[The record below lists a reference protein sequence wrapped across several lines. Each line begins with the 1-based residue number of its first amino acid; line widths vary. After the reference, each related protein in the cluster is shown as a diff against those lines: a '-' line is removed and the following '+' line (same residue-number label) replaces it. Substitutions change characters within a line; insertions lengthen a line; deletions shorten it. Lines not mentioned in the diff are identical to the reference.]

1 MAAGNSRAPHVSV
14 VIPVYNDAEWIGE
27 TLDSVLKQTLPA
39 EQMEVIVV
47 NDGSTDDS
55 RRIAQEKLGGA
66 DVASTVLSIKNS
78 GPSRARN
85 VGWREAQAPWIQFL
99 DADDCLH
106 ERKLSRHL
114 EATEDIPVE
123 TAVLYSDFQVL
134 ERNGDSWRAIRRRT
148 PRIGDDTVKDVLS
161 TQGFIQLGSAFFR
174 RDWLDRIDGF
184 DEQYDLVEDV
194 NLMLRLAMAGGA
206 FAHVP
211 GNTPLSS
218 YRQVKHSF
226 SARHPKAHT
235 DAIVRNARLAEQH
248 WKHRNALTPERRDF
262 LTEIYFQSTRTYAAR
277 RDDTNFHRVWS
288 YIRSFNPDAV
298 PNSPWMLRWLSQL
311 VGYPLAERIA
321 RRYRQLK
328 AYFPGT

>member
-114 EATEDIPVE
+114 EATEDIPGLGAQRRFVE
-123 TAVLYSDFQVL
+123 GDPAPNAADRGRHREGRTVDPGLY
-134 ERNGDSWRAIRRRT
+134 
-148 PRIGDDTVKDVLS
+148 P
-161 TQGFIQLGSAFFR
+161 
-174 RDWLDRIDGF
+174 
-184 DEQYDLVEDV
+184 
-194 NLMLRLAMAGGA
+194 
-206 FAHVP
+206 
-211 GNTPLSS
+211 
-218 YRQVKHSF
+218 
-226 SARHPKAHT
+226 AR
-235 DAIVRNARLAEQH
+235 
-248 WKHRNALTPERRDF
+248 
-262 LTEIYFQSTRTYAAR
+262 
-277 RDDTNFHRVWS
+277 
-288 YIRSFNPDAV
+288 
-298 PNSPWMLRWLSQL
+298 
-311 VGYPLAERIA
+311 
-321 RRYRQLK
+321 
-328 AYFPGT
+328 